1 MTEFIIEIDEEL
13 YSPSEWR
20 ELTGCMERIVRCRD
34 CGYYRSVREGGMVF
48 CTKHSYIAEPD
59 GYCAWSTPKEGKND
73 A

>member
-20 ELTGCMERIVRCRD
+20 ELTGCMESIVRCRD
-34 CGYYRSVREGGMVF
+34 CGYYRSVREGGTVF
-48 CTKHSYIAEPD
+48 CTKHSYIADPD
-59 GYCAWSTPKEGKND
+59 GYCKWGALKEGKND